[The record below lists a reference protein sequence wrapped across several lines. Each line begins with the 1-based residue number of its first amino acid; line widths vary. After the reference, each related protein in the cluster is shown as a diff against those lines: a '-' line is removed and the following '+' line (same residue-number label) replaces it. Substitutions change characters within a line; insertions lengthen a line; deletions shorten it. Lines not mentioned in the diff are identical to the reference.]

1 MSLPGLPSPSPAPS
15 RTDEISLW
23 RIAPPR
29 EGSRGGK
36 LVSCSA
42 GALRPGCP
50 LDRSEG
56 SWSTSKDAGVTK
68 VKVMTLATWGLTGGL
83 AGCSVHQVGVVI
95 AHGPWE
101 RKEAAF
107 SQSFWGFCKVVK
119 H

>member
-1 MSLPGLPSPSPAPS
+1 
-15 RTDEISLW
+15 
-23 RIAPPR
+23 
-29 EGSRGGK
+29 
-36 LVSCSA
+36 
-42 GALRPGCP
+42 
-50 LDRSEG
+50 
-56 SWSTSKDAGVTK
+56 
-68 VKVMTLATWGLTGGL
+68 MTLATWGLTGGL